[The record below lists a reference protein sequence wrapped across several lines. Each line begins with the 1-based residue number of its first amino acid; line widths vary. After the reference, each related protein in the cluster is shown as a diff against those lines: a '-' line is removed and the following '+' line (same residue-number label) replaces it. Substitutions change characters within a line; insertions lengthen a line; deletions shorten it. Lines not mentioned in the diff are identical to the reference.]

1 MTETDPLKP
10 GPSNGPA
17 QSQGDPRK
25 PRGIRFSD
33 SEWEEVKAAA
43 QSHDV
48 PAAEFVRDR
57 ILEIARVGPSAES
70 TSIPTSLA
78 PLIER
83 TFRYTWMLATRMRD
97 DMTADGRAEELERL
111 VSEARKLQ
119 DSLRDSTSN

>member
-1 MTETDPLKP
+1 MLPPKPLV
-10 GPSNGPA
+10 
-17 QSQGDPRK
+17 Q
-25 PRGIRFSD
+25 FY
-33 SEWEEVKAAA
+33 AAA
-43 QSHDV
+43 PVHILSAVDSRDV

-70 TSIPTSLA
+70 TSIPTSLV